1 MLYVKA
7 KDSTTWE
14 QVAYK
19 LNRKQAYHLGA
30 RYLMR
35 GYRISISIRMEK
47 TK

>member
-14 QVAYK
+14 QVAHN

-35 GYRISISIRMEK
+35 GYRISIRMEK